1 MNERELKVKTTF
13 EKFIQVTLIRLKK
26 LYDITFD
33 EIPEVELVI
42 KKYNVFD
49 SKDTFEVYINTFNS
63 EGSINEK
70 FESVLRETCRFVQL
84 FNEYNTQLYFNTDV
98 PERYESL
105 VSSSNKIKTELQND
119 TIKYENNIEIKV
131 VSLIKLMPMAFM

>member
-1 MNERELKVKTTF
+1 MGEKELKVKSTF

-33 EIPEVELVI
+33 EIPEVGLVI
-42 KKYNVFD
+42 EKYNIYN

-70 FESVLRETCRFVQL
+70 FEL
-84 FNEYNTQLYFNTDV
+84 
-98 PERYESL
+98 
-105 VSSSNKIKTELQND
+105 
-119 TIKYENNIEIKV
+119 TIKG
-131 VSLIKLMPMAFM
+131 L

>member
-1 MNERELKVKTTF
+1 MDERELKVKTTF
-13 EKFIQVTLIRLKK
+13 ERFIQVTLIRLKK

-70 FESVLRETCRFVQL
+70 FESILRETCRFVQL
-84 FNEYNTQLYFNTDV
+84 HNEYTYQLFLNTILCDPTQFHGDDLCYHLLHRLYQRRHF
-98 PERYESL
+98 
-105 VSSSNKIKTELQND
+105 
-119 TIKYENNIEIKV
+119 
-131 VSLIKLMPMAFM
+131 

>member
-1 MNERELKVKTTF
+1 MDERELKVKTTF
-13 EKFIQVTLIRLKK
+13 ERFIQVTLIRLKK

-63 EGSINEK
+63 EGSIN
-70 FESVLRETCRFVQL
+70 
-84 FNEYNTQLYFNTDV
+84 
-98 PERYESL
+98 
-105 VSSSNKIKTELQND
+105 
-119 TIKYENNIEIKV
+119 
-131 VSLIKLMPMAFM
+131 